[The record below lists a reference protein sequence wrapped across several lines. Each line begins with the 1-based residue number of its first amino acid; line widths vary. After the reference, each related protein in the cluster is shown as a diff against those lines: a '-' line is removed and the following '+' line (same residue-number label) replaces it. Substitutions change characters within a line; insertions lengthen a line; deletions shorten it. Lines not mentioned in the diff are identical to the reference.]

1 MSYKSERSFERSMI
15 PHEYIEELTRRTD
28 IVELVGSY
36 VQLKRKGRLYG
47 GLCPFHSE
55 KTPSFYVYPDTQSF
69 YCFGCG
75 AGGDAI
81 TFTKKIN
88 SIDYPEAVKLLA
100 ARAGM
105 PEPQEDDKTGRMRS
119 RILSMNKEAARF
131 FHACLNSTVE
141 EARQARAYWRR
152 RGLDDKTIVRFGL
165 GYAPNDG
172 QALYQFLRDKGYNQQ
187 ELDASGLFKR
197 SPSGR
202 IYCLFWKRV
211 MTPIFDLRGNII
223 AFGGRVLDDSK
234 PKYVNSPETLVYH
247 KSDTVFA
254 LQIAKRS
261 ASRRFVLCE
270 GYMDVISM
278 QQAGI
283 DTAVCACG
291 TALTPDQVR
300 LISEYADEVILSYDS
315 DEAGQKATLR
325 SLELFR
331 NSPVKVGVL
340 QIPGAKDP
348 DEYIKMYGAERFQ
361 ALLDGVGNA
370 LDFRLGRLKDQYD
383 LAQDAQRLE
392 YVKEAVD
399 LLAQRSSPTEQEV
412 YAGRL
417 AEETNISKAAI
428 MTQLGTAVKKAGS
441 KRRREH
447 DRQVLRSGEMDQI
460 KVSYTAGGSQALG
473 IVSAQQRLLAAILR
487 EPQYLDLVQGQLTA
501 DRFIQPQQKE
511 LYQAMVDCRQQGVDI
526 SLATLRAFVSEEALN
541 ELSHLAAQYSDV
553 NCTPDDIR
561 LYLDRIARGMPVASK
576 AASMTN
582 EELSS
587 YFQSMREK
595 KQGLVCK
602 EE

>member
-1 MSYKSERSFERSMI
+1 MI

-55 KTPSFYVYPDTQSF
+55 KSPSFYVYPDTQSF

-81 TFTKKIN
+81 TFAKKIN
-88 SIDYPEAVKLLA
+88 SIDYPEAVKMLA

-202 IYCLFWKRV
+202 IYCLFWKRE

-348 DEYIKMYGAERFQ
+348 DEYIKKYGAERFK

-370 LDFRLGRLKDQYD
+370 LDFRLGRLRSQYD
-383 LAQDAQRLE
+383 LSQDAQRLE
-392 YVKEAVD
+392 YVKQAVD

-417 AEETNISKAAI
+417 AEETNISKTAI
-428 MTQLGTAVKKAGS
+428 MTQLETAVKKAGS

-487 EPQYLDLVQGQLTA
+487 EPRYLDLVQGQLTA
-501 DRFIQPQQKE
+501 EQFIQPQQKE
-511 LYQAMVDCRQQGVDI
+511 LYEAMLRCREQGVEI
-526 SLATLRAFVSEEALN
+526 SLTALHAFAGEEALN

-595 KQGLVCK
+595 KQGLVC
-602 EE
+602 EEE

>member
-1 MSYKSERSFERSMI
+1 MI

-55 KTPSFYVYPDTQSF
+55 KSPSFYVYPDTQSF

-81 TFTKKIN
+81 TFAKKIN
-88 SIDYPEAVKLLA
+88 SIDYPEAVKMLA

-348 DEYIKMYGAERFQ
+348 DEYIKKYGAERFK

-370 LDFRLGRLKDQYD
+370 LDFRLGRLRSQYD
-383 LAQDAQRLE
+383 LSQDAQRLE
-392 YVKEAVD
+392 YVKQAVD
-399 LLAQRSSPTEQEV
+399 LLAERSSPTEQEV

-417 AEETNISKAAI
+417 AEETNISKTAI
-428 MTQLGTAVKKAGS
+428 MTQLETAVKRVGS
-441 KRRREH
+441 KRRYEKKKA
-447 DRQVLRSGEMDQI
+447 VLQSGEMNQI

-487 EPQYLDLVQGQLTA
+487 EPQYLDLVKGQLTA

-576 AASMTN
+576 AAGMTN

>member
-1 MSYKSERSFERSMI
+1 MI

-28 IVELVGSY
+28 IVDLVGSY

-81 TFTKKIN
+81 TFAKKIN
-88 SIDYPEAVKLLA
+88 SISYGEAVKLLA
-100 ARAGM
+100 GRAGM

-197 SPSGR
+197 SQSGR

-247 KSDTVFA
+247 KSETVFA
-254 LQIAKRS
+254 LQIAKKS

-291 TALTPDQVR
+291 TALTPEQVR
-300 LISEYADEVILSYDS
+300 LISEYAEEVILSYDS

-331 NSPVKVGVL
+331 NSPVRVGVL

-348 DEYIKMYGAERFQ
+348 DEYIKKYGAERFQ
-361 ALLDGVGNA
+361 ALL
-370 LDFRLGRLKDQYD
+370 
-383 LAQDAQRLE
+383 
-392 YVKEAVD
+392 
-399 LLAQRSSPTEQEV
+399 V

-417 AEETNISKAAI
+417 AEETNISKTAI
-428 MTQLGTAVKKAGS
+428 MTQLAAAVKKAGN
-441 KRRREH
+441 KRRRDQNRARLH
-447 DRQVLRSGEMDQI
+447 SGEMNRI
-460 KVSYTAGGSQALG
+460 SVPYSAGGSQALG
-473 IVSAQQRLLAAILR
+473 VASAEQRLLAALLR
-487 EPQYLDLVQGQLTA
+487 EPSYIPQVRAQLSS
-501 DRFIQPQQKE
+501 DKFLLPQQKE
-511 LYQAMVDCRQQGVDI
+511 LYQAMLDCQQQGVEV
-526 SLATLRAFVSEEALN
+526 SLSTLHGFVQSEEALN
-541 ELSHLAAQYSDV
+541 ELSRLAAQYSDV
-553 NCTPDDIR
+553 NCTPEDIGF
-561 LYLDRIARGMPVASK
+561 YLDRIARGTPMANK
-576 AASMTN
+576 AAQMSN
-582 EELSS
+582 EDLERYL
-587 YFQSMREK
+587 QSMREK
-595 KQGLVCK
+595 KQGSAPA
-602 EE
+602 ED

>member
-1 MSYKSERSFERSMI
+1 MI

-81 TFTKKIN
+81 TFAKKIN
-88 SIDYPEAVKLLA
+88 SIDYPEAVKMLA

-348 DEYIKMYGAERFQ
+348 DEYIKKYGAERFK

-370 LDFRLGRLKDQYD
+370 LDFRLGRLRSQYD
-383 LAQDAQRLE
+383 LSQDAQRLE
-392 YVKEAVD
+392 YVKQAVD
-399 LLAQRSSPTEQEV
+399 LLAERSSPTELEV

-417 AEETNISKAAI
+417 AEETNISKTAI
-428 MTQLGTAVKKAGS
+428 MTQLETAVKRVGS
-441 KRRREH
+441 KRRYEKKKA
-447 DRQVLRSGEMDQI
+447 VLQSGEMNQI

-487 EPQYLDLVQGQLTA
+487 EPRYLDLVQGRLTA

-595 KQGLVCK
+595 KQGLVC
-602 EE
+602 EEE

>member
-1 MSYKSERSFERSMI
+1 MI

-55 KTPSFYVYPDTQSF
+55 KSPSFYVYPDTQSF

-81 TFTKKIN
+81 TFAKKIN
-88 SIDYPEAVKLLA
+88 SIDYPEAVKMLA

-348 DEYIKMYGAERFQ
+348 DEYIKKYGAERFK

-370 LDFRLGRLKDQYD
+370 LDFRLGRLRSQYD
-383 LAQDAQRLE
+383 LSQDAQRLE
-392 YVKEAVD
+392 YVKQAVD
-399 LLAQRSSPTEQEV
+399 LLAERSSPTEQEV

-417 AEETNISKAAI
+417 AEETNISKTAI
-428 MTQLGTAVKKAGS
+428 MTQLETAVKKVGS
-441 KRRREH
+441 KRRYEKKKAAL
-447 DRQVLRSGEMDQI
+447 QSGEMKQI

-487 EPQYLDLVQGQLTA
+487 EPRYLDLVQGRLTA

-553 NCTPDDIR
+553 NCTPEDIR

-595 KQGLVCK
+595 KQGLVC
-602 EE
+602 EEE

>member
-1 MSYKSERSFERSMI
+1 MLCRRVSL
-15 PHEYIEELTRRTD
+15 EELHPALGGGAPETGLDIYCRGRTGLLAD
-28 IVELVGSY
+28 DGARWAVLILPGGGYERIAPAEGEPVALAFLAAGIQAFVLSYSVLPALWPRQFLEGAAALAWMRANAPELGF
-36 VQLKRKGRLYG
+36 R
-47 GLCPFHSE
+47 
-55 KTPSFYVYPDTQSF
+55 PDQVAV
-69 YCFGCG
+69 CG
-75 AGGDAI
+75 FSAGGH
-81 TFTKKIN
+81 
-88 SIDYPEAVKLLA
+88 LA
-100 ARAGM
+100 GCLAG
-105 PEPQEDDKTGRMRS
+105 
-119 RILSMNKEAARF
+119 
-131 FHACLNSTVE
+131 
-141 EARQARAYWRR
+141 
-152 RGLDDKTIVRFGL
+152 
-165 GYAPNDG
+165 GYAEPLLNERLG
-172 QALYQFLRDKGYNQQ
+172 
-187 ELDASGLFKR
+187 
-197 SPSGR
+197 
-202 IYCLFWKRV
+202 
-211 MTPIFDLRGNII
+211 
-223 AFGGRVLDDSK
+223 
-234 PKYVNSPETLVYH
+234 
-247 KSDTVFA
+247 
-254 LQIAKRS
+254 
-261 ASRRFVLCE
+261 
-270 GYMDVISM
+270 
-278 QQAGI
+278 
-283 DTAVCACG
+283 
-291 TALTPDQVR
+291 LTPEQVR

-348 DEYIKMYGAERFQ
+348 DEYIKKYGAERFK

-370 LDFRLGRLKDQYD
+370 LDFRLGRLRSQYD
-383 LAQDAQRLE
+383 LSQDAQRLE
-392 YVKEAVD
+392 YVKQAVD
-399 LLAQRSSPTEQEV
+399 LLAERSSPTEQEV

-487 EPQYLDLVQGQLTA
+487 EPQYLDLVKDQLTA
-501 DRFIQPQQKE
+501 EQFIQPQQKE
-511 LYQAMVDCRQQGVDI
+511 LYEAMLRCREQGVEI
-526 SLATLRAFVSEEALN
+526 SLTALHAFAGEEALN

-595 KQGLVCK
+595 KQGLVC
-602 EE
+602 EEE

>member
-1 MSYKSERSFERSMI
+1 MI

-75 AGGDAI
+75 AAGDAI
-81 TFTKKIN
+81 SFAQKIN
-88 SIDYPEAVKLLA
+88 SISYPEAVKLLA
-100 ARAGM
+100 GRAGM

-119 RILSMNKEAARF
+119 RILSINKEAARF
-131 FHACLNSTVE
+131 FHACLNSSVE

-165 GYAPNDG
+165 GYAPNSG
-172 QALYQFLRDKGYNQQ
+172 FALYDYLRDKGYGQQ
-187 ELDASGLFKR
+187 ELDACGLFKR
-197 SPSGR
+197 NDRGNV
-202 IYCLFWKRV
+202 YCLFWKRV

-223 AFGGRVLDDSK
+223 AFGGRVMDDSK

-247 KSDTVFA
+247 KSETVFA

-261 ASRRFVLCE
+261 ASRRYVLCE

-291 TALTPDQVR
+291 TALTPQQVR

-348 DEYIKMYGAERFQ
+348 DEYIKKYGAERFK

-370 LDFRLGRLKDQYD
+370 LDFRLKRLRDQYD
-383 LAQDAQRLE
+383 LSQDAQRLE
-392 YVKEAVD
+392 YVKDAVEM
-399 LLAQRSSPTEQEV
+399 LAERSNPTEQEV
-412 YAGRL
+412 YAGRI

-428 MTQLGTAVKKAGS
+428 MAQLGTAAKKAGY
-441 KRRREH
+441 KRRRAENME
-447 DRQVLRSGEMDQI
+447 RLRSGEMNQI
-460 KVSYTAGGSQALG
+460 NVPMNAGGSQALG
-473 IVSAQQRLLAAILR
+473 IASAQQRLLAAMLR
-487 EPQYLDLVQGQLTA
+487 EPSYIDMAQGKVSAEQFVLPVDKELFSALVQ
-501 DRFIQPQQKE
+501 
-511 LYQAMVDCRQQGVDI
+511 CRQRGMEI
-526 SLATLRAFVSEEALN
+526 SLSALRTCVSEEAMN
-541 ELSHLAAQYSDV
+541 ELARLAAQYSDV

-561 LYLDRIARGMPVASK
+561 MYLDRIACGMPMANR
-576 AASMTN
+576 AAEMT
-582 EELSS
+582 EEQLKD
-587 YFQSMREK
+587 YIQSMREK
-595 KQGLVCK
+595 KQGNTPV

>member
-1 MSYKSERSFERSMI
+1 MI

-55 KTPSFYVYPDTQSF
+55 KTPSFYVYPDTESF
-69 YCFGCG
+69 YCFGCQ
-75 AGGDAI
+75 AAGDAI
-81 TFTKKIN
+81 GFVKKIN
-88 SIDYPEAVKLLA
+88 NISTEEAIKMLA

-105 PEPQEDDKTGRMRS
+105 PEPQEDDKTGRLRS
-119 RILSMNKEAARF
+119 RVLSMNKEAARF

-165 GYAPNDG
+165 GYAPDDG
-172 QALYQFLRDKGYNQQ
+172 QALYQYLRGKGYNQQ

-300 LISEYADEVILSYDS
+300 LISEYADEVILIYDS

-348 DEYIKMYGAERFQ
+348 DEYIKKYGAERFQ

-487 EPQYLDLVQGQLTA
+487 EPQYLDLVKDQLTA
-501 DRFIQPQQKE
+501 EQFIQPQQKE

-595 KQGLVCK
+595 KQGLVC
-602 EE
+602 EEE

>member
-1 MSYKSERSFERSMI
+1 MI

-55 KTPSFYVYPDTQSF
+55 KSPSFYVYPDTQSF

-81 TFTKKIN
+81 TFAKKIN
-88 SIDYPEAVKLLA
+88 SIDYPEAVKMLA

-348 DEYIKMYGAERFQ
+348 DEYIKKYGAERFK

-370 LDFRLGRLKDQYD
+370 LDFRLGRLRSQYD
-383 LAQDAQRLE
+383 LSQDAQRLE
-392 YVKEAVD
+392 YVKQAVD
-399 LLAQRSSPTEQEV
+399 LLAERSSPTEQEV

-417 AEETNISKAAI
+417 AEETNISKTAI
-428 MTQLGTAVKKAGS
+428 MTQLETAVKKVGS
-441 KRRREH
+441 KRRYEKKKA
-447 DRQVLRSGEMDQI
+447 VLQSGEMNQI

-487 EPQYLDLVQGQLTA
+487 EPQYLDLVKDQLTA
-501 DRFIQPQQKE
+501 EQFIQPRQKE
-511 LYQAMVDCRQQGVDI
+511 LYEAMLRCREQGVEI
-526 SLATLRAFVSEEALN
+526 SLTALHAFAGEEALN

-595 KQGLVCK
+595 KQGLVC
-602 EE
+602 EEE

>member
-1 MSYKSERSFERSMI
+1 MI

-55 KTPSFYVYPDTQSF
+55 KSPSFYVYPDTQSF

-81 TFTKKIN
+81 TFAKKIN
-88 SIDYPEAVKLLA
+88 SIDYPEAVKMLA

-348 DEYIKMYGAERFQ
+348 DEYIKKYGAERFQ

-370 LDFRLGRLKDQYD
+370 LDFRLGRLRSQYD
-383 LAQDAQRLE
+383 LSQDAQRLE

-487 EPQYLDLVQGQLTA
+487 EPRYLDLVQGQLTA
-501 DRFIQPQQKE
+501 EQFIQPQQKE

-595 KQGLVCK
+595 KQGLVC
-602 EE
+602 EEE

>member
-1 MSYKSERSFERSMI
+1 M
-15 PHEYIEELTRRTD
+15 
-28 IVELVGSY
+28 
-36 VQLKRKGRLYG
+36 
-47 GLCPFHSE
+47 
-55 KTPSFYVYPDTQSF
+55 
-69 YCFGCG
+69 
-75 AGGDAI
+75 
-81 TFTKKIN
+81 
-88 SIDYPEAVKLLA
+88 LA

-348 DEYIKMYGAERFQ
+348 DEYIKKYGAERFK

-370 LDFRLGRLKDQYD
+370 LDFRLGRLRSQYD
-383 LAQDAQRLE
+383 LSQDAQRLE
-392 YVKEAVD
+392 YVKQAVD
-399 LLAQRSSPTEQEV
+399 LLAERSSPTEQEV

-417 AEETNISKAAI
+417 AEETNISKTAI
-428 MTQLGTAVKKAGS
+428 MTQLETAIKRVGS
-441 KRRREH
+441 KRRYEKKKA
-447 DRQVLRSGEMDQI
+447 VLQSGEMNQI

-487 EPQYLDLVQGQLTA
+487 EPQYLDLVKDQLTA
-501 DRFIQPQQKE
+501 EQFIQPQQKE
-511 LYQAMVDCRQQGVDI
+511 LYEAMLRCREQGVEI
-526 SLATLRAFVSEEALN
+526 SLTALHAFAGEEALN

-595 KQGLVCK
+595 KQGLVC
-602 EE
+602 EEE

>member
-1 MSYKSERSFERSMI
+1 M
-15 PHEYIEELTRRTD
+15 
-28 IVELVGSY
+28 
-36 VQLKRKGRLYG
+36 
-47 GLCPFHSE
+47 
-55 KTPSFYVYPDTQSF
+55 
-69 YCFGCG
+69 
-75 AGGDAI
+75 
-81 TFTKKIN
+81 
-88 SIDYPEAVKLLA
+88 LA

-348 DEYIKMYGAERFQ
+348 DEYIKKYGAERFK

-370 LDFRLGRLKDQYD
+370 LDFRLGRLRSQYD
-383 LAQDAQRLE
+383 LSQDAQRLE
-392 YVKEAVD
+392 YVKQAVD
-399 LLAQRSSPTEQEV
+399 LLAERSSPTEQEV

-487 EPQYLDLVQGQLTA
+487 EPRYLDLVQGQLTA
-501 DRFIQPQQKE
+501 EQFIQPQQKE
-511 LYQAMVDCRQQGVDI
+511 LYEAMLRCREQGVEI
-526 SLATLRAFVSEEALN
+526 SLTALHAFAGEEALN

-595 KQGLVCK
+595 KQGLVC
-602 EE
+602 EEE

>member
-1 MSYKSERSFERSMI
+1 MI

-75 AGGDAI
+75 AAGDAI
-81 TFTKKIN
+81 SFAQKIN
-88 SIDYPEAVKLLA
+88 SISYPEAVKLLA
-100 ARAGM
+100 GRAGM

-119 RILSMNKEAARF
+119 RILSINKEAARF
-131 FHACLNSTVE
+131 FHACLNSSVE

-165 GYAPNDG
+165 GYAPNSG
-172 QALYQFLRDKGYNQQ
+172 FALYDYLRDKGYSQQ
-187 ELDASGLFKR
+187 ELDACGLFKR
-197 SPSGR
+197 NDRGNV
-202 IYCLFWKRV
+202 YCLFWKRV

-223 AFGGRVLDDSK
+223 AFGGRVMDDSK

-247 KSDTVFA
+247 KSETVFA

-261 ASRRFVLCE
+261 ASRRYVLCE

-291 TALTPDQVR
+291 TALTSQQVR

-348 DEYIKMYGAERFQ
+348 DEYIKKYGAERFK

-370 LDFRLGRLKDQYD
+370 LDFRLKRLRDQYD
-383 LAQDAQRLE
+383 LSQDAQRLE
-392 YVKEAVD
+392 YVKDAVEM
-399 LLAQRSSPTEQEV
+399 LAERSNPTEQEV
-412 YAGRL
+412 YAGRI

-428 MTQLGTAVKKAGS
+428 MAQLGTAAKKAGY
-441 KRRREH
+441 KRRRAENME
-447 DRQVLRSGEMDQI
+447 RLRSGEMNQI
-460 KVSYTAGGSQALG
+460 NVPMNAGGSQALG
-473 IVSAQQRLLAAILR
+473 IASAQQRLLAAMLR
-487 EPQYLDLVQGQLTA
+487 EPSYIDMAQGKVSAEQFVLPVDKELFSALVQ
-501 DRFIQPQQKE
+501 
-511 LYQAMVDCRQQGVDI
+511 CRQRGMEI
-526 SLATLRAFVSEEALN
+526 SLSALRTCVSEEAMN
-541 ELSHLAAQYSDV
+541 ELARLAAQYSDV

-561 LYLDRIARGMPVASK
+561 MYLDRIACGMPVANR
-576 AASMTN
+576 AAGMT
-582 EELSS
+582 EEQLKD
-587 YFQSMREK
+587 YIQSMREK
-595 KQGLVCK
+595 KQGNTPV

>member
-1 MSYKSERSFERSMI
+1 MI

-55 KTPSFYVYPDTQSF
+55 KSPSFYVYPDTQSF

-81 TFTKKIN
+81 TFAKKIN
-88 SIDYPEAVKLLA
+88 SIDYPEAVKMLA

-291 TALTPDQVR
+291 TSASMPMALTPDQVR

-348 DEYIKMYGAERFQ
+348 DEYIKKYGAERFK

-370 LDFRLGRLKDQYD
+370 LDFRLGRLRSQYD
-383 LAQDAQRLE
+383 LSQDAQRLE
-392 YVKEAVD
+392 YVKQAVD
-399 LLAQRSSPTEQEV
+399 LLAERSSPTEQEV

-417 AEETNISKAAI
+417 AEETNISKTAI
-428 MTQLGTAVKKAGS
+428 MTQLETAVKRVGS
-441 KRRREH
+441 KRRYEKKKA
-447 DRQVLRSGEMDQI
+447 VLQSGEMNQI

-487 EPQYLDLVQGQLTA
+487 EPQYLDLVKDQLTA
-501 DRFIQPQQKE
+501 EQFIQPQQKE
-511 LYQAMVDCRQQGVDI
+511 LYEAMLRCREQGVEI
-526 SLATLRAFVSEEALN
+526 SLTALHAFAGEEALN

-595 KQGLVCK
+595 KQGLVC
-602 EE
+602 EEE

>member
-1 MSYKSERSFERSMI
+1 MI
-15 PHEYIEELTRRTD
+15 PHEYIEELTSRTD

-55 KTPSFYVYPDTQSF
+55 KSPSFYVYPDTQSF

-81 TFTKKIN
+81 TFAKKIN
-88 SIDYPEAVKLLA
+88 SIDYPEAVKMLA

-348 DEYIKMYGAERFQ
+348 DEYIKKYGAERFK

-370 LDFRLGRLKDQYD
+370 LDFRLGRLRSQYD
-383 LAQDAQRLE
+383 LSQDAQRLE
-392 YVKEAVD
+392 YVKQAVD
-399 LLAQRSSPTEQEV
+399 LLAERSSPTEQEV

-417 AEETNISKAAI
+417 AEETNISKTAI
-428 MTQLGTAVKKAGS
+428 MTQLETAVKRVGS
-441 KRRREH
+441 KRRYEKKKA
-447 DRQVLRSGEMDQI
+447 VLQSGEMNQI

-487 EPQYLDLVQGQLTA
+487 EPQYLDLVKDQLTA
-501 DRFIQPQQKE
+501 EQFIQPQQKE
-511 LYQAMVDCRQQGVDI
+511 LYEAMLRCREQGVEI
-526 SLATLRAFVSEEALN
+526 SLTALHAFAGEEALN

-595 KQGLVCK
+595 KQGLVC
-602 EE
+602 EEE

>member
-1 MSYKSERSFERSMI
+1 MI

-55 KTPSFYVYPDTQSF
+55 KSPSFYVYPDTQSF

-81 TFTKKIN
+81 TFAKKIN
-88 SIDYPEAVKLLA
+88 SIDYPEAVKMLA

-348 DEYIKMYGAERFQ
+348 DEYIKKYGAERFK

-370 LDFRLGRLKDQYD
+370 LDFRLGRLRSQYD
-383 LAQDAQRLE
+383 LSQDAQRLE
-392 YVKEAVD
+392 YVKQAVD
-399 LLAQRSSPTEQEV
+399 LLAERSSPTEQEV

-428 MTQLGTAVKKAGS
+428 MTQLETAVKKVGS
-441 KRRREH
+441 KRRYEKKKAAL
-447 DRQVLRSGEMDQI
+447 QSGEMNQI
-460 KVSYTAGGSQALG
+460 KVPYTVGGSQALG

-487 EPQYLDLVQGQLTA
+487 EPQYLDLVKDQLTA
-501 DRFIQPQQKE
+501 EQFIQPQQKE

-595 KQGLVCK
+595 KQGLVC
-602 EE
+602 EEE

>member
-1 MSYKSERSFERSMI
+1 MI

-55 KTPSFYVYPDTQSF
+55 KSPSFYVYPDTQSF

-81 TFTKKIN
+81 TFAKKIN
-88 SIDYPEAVKLLA
+88 SIDYPEAVKMLA

-348 DEYIKMYGAERFQ
+348 DEYIKKYGAERFK

-370 LDFRLGRLKDQYD
+370 LDFRLGRLKEQYD

-447 DRQVLRSGEMDQI
+447 DRQVLQSGEMNQI

-487 EPQYLDLVQGQLTA
+487 EPQYLDLVKDQLTA
-501 DRFIQPQQKE
+501 EQFIQPQHKE
-511 LYQAMVDCRQQGVDI
+511 LYEAMLRCREQGVEI
-526 SLATLRAFVSEEALN
+526 SLTALHAFAGEEALN

-595 KQGLVCK
+595 KQGLVC
-602 EE
+602 EEE

>member
-1 MSYKSERSFERSMI
+1 MI

-55 KTPSFYVYPDTQSF
+55 KSPSFYVYPDTQSF

-81 TFTKKIN
+81 TFAKKIN
-88 SIDYPEAVKLLA
+88 SIDYPEAVKMLA

-261 ASRRFVLCE
+261 ASRRCVLCE

-348 DEYIKMYGAERFQ
+348 DEYIKKYGAERFK

-370 LDFRLGRLKDQYD
+370 LDFRLGRLRSQYD
-383 LAQDAQRLE
+383 LSQDAQRLE
-392 YVKEAVD
+392 YVKQAVD
-399 LLAQRSSPTEQEV
+399 LLAERSSPTEQEV

-428 MTQLGTAVKKAGS
+428 MTQLETAVKKVGS
-441 KRRREH
+441 KRRYEKKKAAL
-447 DRQVLRSGEMDQI
+447 QSGEMNQI
-460 KVSYTAGGSQALG
+460 KVPYTVGGSQALG

-487 EPQYLDLVQGQLTA
+487 EPQYLDLVKDQLTA
-501 DRFIQPQQKE
+501 EQFIQPQQKE

-595 KQGLVCK
+595 KQGLVC
-602 EE
+602 EEE